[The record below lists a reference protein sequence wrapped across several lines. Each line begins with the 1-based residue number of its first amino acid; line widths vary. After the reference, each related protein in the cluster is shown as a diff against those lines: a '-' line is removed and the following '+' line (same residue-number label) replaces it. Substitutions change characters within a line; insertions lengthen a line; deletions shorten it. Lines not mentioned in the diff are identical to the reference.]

1 MGSILVFAVGLVAQG
16 FFSARMLVQ
25 WILSEKQKR
34 VVSPSAFWACSLAGS
49 VLLFVY
55 GCLRDDFAIV
65 LGQLIAYY
73 IYVWNL
79 DIKGVWTRIP
89 LAVRVVLFALPV
101 AAIAYL
107 LGDAEEFM
115 RSFFM
120 NSKIPLLLLLYGSAG
135 QIIFTLRFIY
145 QWYYSYRRHRSILPI
160 GFWIISLVGSG
171 MIVSYALFRQDPV
184 LVLGQSVGF
193 ITYSRNI
200 VISMRS
206 RKPNEEKHEEKQEDK

>member
-206 RKPNEEKHEEKQEDK
+206 RKPREEKQEDK